1 MKQNKIGFYNQNN
14 QTLKSSESMYRIIV
28 FFLFALVSCNVNSQ
42 KKKTPQEFINKV
54 VVNSSTYSKDSVA
67 ILDDLYLKMKNHEA
81 SFTNPEYFDSTILLV
96 DTIMYDTSLNK
107 IAVFVIVK
115 NPTYRNPYSDS
126 KLPYY
131 YNANCYLGKRT
142 YADSSIFKLKDIG
155 PFSLAN
161 FIDVHEVRQAIRDY
175 YFLELATVLDAKSE
189 PTFKYNLD
197 DKRFWESPT
206 GWERTFE

>member
-81 SFTNPEYFDSTILLV
+81 SFTNFDLRSIEPNIITAL
-96 DTIMYDTSLNK
+96 
-107 IAVFVIVK
+107 
-115 NPTYRNPYSDS
+115 
-126 KLPYY
+126 
-131 YNANCYLGKRT
+131 ANCWHLGI
-142 YADSSIFKLKDIG
+142 SLKD
-155 PFSLAN
+155 
-161 FIDVHEVRQAIRDY
+161 
-175 YFLELATVLDAKSE
+175 
-189 PTFKYNLD
+189 
-197 DKRFWESPT
+197 
-206 GWERTFE
+206 